1 MKKVLMVI
9 ACLVLVSGFAS
20 ASAIYA
26 TRTAFAQAYPNG
38 VGTISVTCAAPGTL
52 PVGDTLTSVEVYYL
66 ADFQFGTHTG
76 TNSIEIIATP
86 SAAGVAFTPTFADC
100 LVSGQGTSSVNNCAW
115 NSSFN
120 SPPFSP
126 TFSTA
131 SVGMALLETEN
142 ITFTGASTLT
152 SGGVTTSS
160 FTSIVEF
167 DYTTPAPEP
176 ASLILI
182 GSGLL
187 GLGLVTKRRKKA

>member
-1 MKKVLMVI
+1 MKKVLMLI

-20 ASAIYA
+20 ASAIYV
-26 TRTAFAQAYPNG
+26 TCTPFAQAYTGG
-38 VGTISVTCAAPGTL
+38 VGTVNVSCTAPGTL
-52 PVGDTLTSVEVYYL
+52 PVGDTLTGVEVYYL
-66 ADFQFGTHTG
+66 ADFQFGQTTG
-76 TNSIEIIATP
+76 VNAVQITATP
-86 SAAGVAFTPTFADC
+86 TAAGVTFSPLGATC
-100 LVSGQGTSSVNNCAW
+100 NVSGAGTSSTNNCAW
-115 NSSFN
+115 NSTFN

-126 TFSTA
+126 TFSSA
-131 SVGMALLETEN
+131 SAGMALLETEN
-142 ITFTGASTLT
+142 ISFTGASTLT